1 MEQNVNSNVN
11 LESLLQV
18 SSSPH
23 IRANDTTQRIM
34 LDVII
39 ALIPATIVGIYYFGV
54 KAAIVVLLAIA
65 SAVLSEAVFQKA
77 RKQVVTITDLSAV
90 VTGLLL
96 GLNIPATAPWY
107 VPVFGSFFAIVIAK
121 QLFGGLGY
129 NWVNPALA
137 GRAVLLLSWPTA
149 MTTFVQPFSDGVSA
163 ATPLS
168 SGEFPA
174 LMDMFLGKMPGVIG
188 EVSALALIVGGIYL
202 IARGVIKFH
211 IPVIFIASAAIFLMI
226 FGAPM
231 DTILAQLL
239 AGGLMLGAFFM
250 ATDYASSPLTF
261 TGQVI
266 FAVGC
271 GLMTA
276 LIRQFGSLPEGV
288 SYAILLM
295 NVVTPM
301 IDKYTVPK
309 VFGSVKK

>member
-1 MEQNVNSNVN
+1 MEQNVDSNVN

>member
-226 FGAPM
+226 FDAPM

>member
-149 MTTFVQPFSDGVSA
+149 MTTFVQPFLTA
-163 ATPLS
+163 
-168 SGEFPA
+168 F
-174 LMDMFLGKMPGVIG
+174 
-188 EVSALALIVGGIYL
+188 
-202 IARGVIKFH
+202 
-211 IPVIFIASAAIFLMI
+211 
-226 FGAPM
+226 
-231 DTILAQLL
+231 QL
-239 AGGLMLGAFFM
+239 
-250 ATDYASSPLTF
+250 PP
-261 TGQVI
+261 
-266 FAVGC
+266 
-271 GLMTA
+271 
-276 LIRQFGSLPEGV
+276 R
-288 SYAILLM
+288 
-295 NVVTPM
+295 
-301 IDKYTVPK
+301 
-309 VFGSVKK
+309 